1 MLINCDIGE
10 RGIANKTDDALME
23 HIDIANIA
31 SSGHAG
37 DTESIAYYLDLAAK
51 YNVKTTAHLSY
62 RDRENFG
69 RKVLTISDRELLNDL
84 ESQYDLI
91 SSLKAVKLHGALYNQ
106 ANSDERLALT
116 LAVWFKTNGIKE
128 VLTQHNSDL
137 DRACKNEGIDVIYEA
152 FLDRRYIFE
161 NNQLK
166 LAPRSQK
173 DAVIHDIKIAKKQYM
188 DFQKGYIIIDKVA
201 HALRA
206 DTLCVH
212 SDSPSA
218 LEILK
223 GIKGV

>member
-10 RGIANKTDDALME
+10 RGVANKTDDALME

-37 DTESIAYYLDLAAK
+37 DAESIAYYLDLAAK

-69 RKVLTISDRELLNDL
+69 RKVLTISNRELLNDL

-106 ANSDERLALT
+106 ANIDERLAST
-116 LAVWFKTNGIKE
+116 LAVWFKTNGINK
-128 VLTQHNSDL
+128 VLTQQNSDL
-137 DRACKNEGIDVIYEA
+137 DKACKNEGIKVIYEA

-161 NNQLK
+161 NSQLK
-166 LAPRSQK
+166 LAPRTEK
-173 DAVIHDIKIAKKQYM
+173 DAVIHDPRLAQRQYI
-188 DFQKGYIIIDKVA
+188 DFQKGYVTVDNIVHSLK
-201 HALRA
+201 A
-206 DTLCVH
+206 DTLCIH

-218 LEILK
+218 LDILK
-223 GIKGV
+223 AIKGV